1 VPDEVFAE
9 HGVERVTDIADIF
22 KRSDWVSSH
31 LPLNAH
37 TQGMLNYALFSQM
50 KPTGYFINTGRGPT
64 HNEADLIRALQEGK
78 MAGAGLDVM
87 EHEPTLPDNP
97 LHQMENV
104 VLTPHTASV
113 SDIGN
118 IRRRQRVGYE
128 IAAVLQG
135 QMPYAVVNKEV
146 LNVVSLEPS
155 SQQSAPQP
163 SA

>member
-1 VPDEVFAE
+1 
-9 HGVERVTDIADIF
+9 
-22 KRSDWVSSH
+22 
-31 LPLNAH
+31 
-37 TQGMLNYALFSQM
+37 
-50 KPTGYFINTGRGPT
+50 
-64 HNEADLIRALQEGK
+64 

-87 EHEPTLPDNP
+87 EQEPTLPDNP

-135 QMPYAVVNKEV
+135 QMPFSVVNRDV
-146 LNVVSLEPS
+146 LNVVKLEPS
-155 SQQSAPQP
+155 TQQTAPQP

>member
-1 VPDEVFAE
+1 M
-9 HGVERVTDIADIF
+9 ERVQSQIPTR
-22 KRSDWVSSH
+22 KSSRSHIPVAVWHAGS
-31 LPLNAH
+31 
-37 TQGMLNYALFSQM
+37 
-50 KPTGYFINTGRGPT
+50 RGPT
-64 HNEADLIRALQEGK
+64 HNEADLIRILQEGK
-78 MAGAGLDVM
+78 IAGAGLDVM
-87 EHEPTLPDNP
+87 EQEPTLPDNP

-135 QMPYAVVNKEV
+135 KMPYAVVNRDV
-146 LNVVSLEPS
+146 LNVVTLEPS
-155 SQQSAPQP
+155 SQQTSPLP